1 MTIMKRR
8 RRLAGAI
15 AIAVPL
21 AVVAL
26 GVAAWRDAGVQ
37 PVAHQ
42 TIAVPLPELA
52 K

>member
-1 MTIMKRR
+1 MRR
-8 RRLAGAI
+8 RKLGGVI
-15 AIAVPL
+15 AVVVPL
-21 AVVAL
+21 AIVAL

-37 PVAHQ
+37 PVADQ